1 MENAFNKTEV
11 ALDAALKA
19 TGLNTGA
26 GSNGTVIWNFIK
38 KFYNLKMSFQ
48 KVLIRKYSSN

>member
-1 MENAFNKTEV
+1 MENAFNKTEE

-19 TGLNTGA
+19 AGLNTGA